1 MWFHPPKNPPQKS
14 PLLNIIA
21 SLGKETPVVS
31 RNHLEMSPSTHWILQ
46 PLHRLK
52 TWIQNLRIQSLK
64 FEGNYPQGW
73 WCAGIM
79 NWMYPQ
85 DLSDLRKI
93 IEDVGSLCAN
103 QSGYVICVYQI
114 SDNASLNTILLSICV
129 TCENLQLVKHS
140 FTCRLSFFGTPKRP
154 NNLKNAGT

>member
-73 WCAGIM
+73 WFAGIM

-93 IEDVGSLCAN
+93 VEDVGSLCAN

-114 SDNASLNTILLSICV
+114 SDNASLNTILLSIC
-129 TCENLQLVKHS
+129 
-140 FTCRLSFFGTPKRP
+140 FFM
-154 NNLKNAGT
+154 LKPAVG